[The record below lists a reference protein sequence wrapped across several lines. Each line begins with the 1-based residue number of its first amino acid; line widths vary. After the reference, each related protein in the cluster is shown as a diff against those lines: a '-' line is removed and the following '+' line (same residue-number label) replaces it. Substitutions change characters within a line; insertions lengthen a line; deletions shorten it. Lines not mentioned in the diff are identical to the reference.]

1 MATLLR
7 NILVSACL
15 LLLVGCST
23 LQRAGL
29 AAGGAAAGSFLGPA
43 GAAAGA
49 AGGVIAS
56 DVIDAQSDPVTV
68 IAGQAGVPTG
78 PAPGTAASTIHE
90 SKNFIE
96 SLGYWYLLIFIV
108 VPFLTKNGR
117 KWFGN
122 LASLHKTATEKDMTS
137 AADRLNKLEGM
148 ISSLSKDKE

>member
-1 MATLLR
+1 MVTLLR
-7 NILVSACL
+7 NTLVSACL
-15 LLLVGCST
+15 LLAGCST
-23 LQRAGL
+23 IQRAGL

-68 IAGQAGVPTG
+68 IAGQAGVPVTG

-96 SLGYWYLLIFIV
+96 SLGYWYLLIFIL

>member
-1 MATLLR
+1 MLFLT
-7 NILVSACL
+7 S
-15 LLLVGCST
+15 CST

-68 IAGQAGVPTG
+68 IAGQAGVPVG

-90 SKNFIE
+90 SKNFIQTI
-96 SLGYWYLLIFIV
+96 GYWYLLIFIL

-122 LASLHKTATEKDMTS
+122 LASLHNTATKKDMTS
-137 AADRLNKLEGM
+137 AAERLNKLEGM
-148 ISSLSKDKE
+148 ISSTLKDKE